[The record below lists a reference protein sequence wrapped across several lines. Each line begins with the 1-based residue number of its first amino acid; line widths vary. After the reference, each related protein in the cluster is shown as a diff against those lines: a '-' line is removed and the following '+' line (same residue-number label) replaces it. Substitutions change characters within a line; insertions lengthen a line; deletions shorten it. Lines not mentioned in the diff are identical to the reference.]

1 MKSHLGRQCPISDTL
16 ERSAAMKARRNL
28 STMFLGCFVTIVFL
42 IGAIPVQAP
51 AEDVIKLKYSDI
63 YAPAHKNGILAQQWC
78 KEVEKRTNGRVKIT
92 HFPGGT
98 LTPPP
103 QTYDSVV
110 KGIADIGHTLAAYS
124 AGRFLLTEV
133 FGQPIGF
140 TSGYQAT
147 KTLNEYYKKFKP
159 KEFDDTKI
167 MYIHGHG
174 PGMFQTVKPVS
185 SIDDVKGLRI
195 KANTE
200 NKGIADAMGASPVA
214 LPITETYDACQ
225 KGLLDGLLLPIEPLK
240 GWKFADVIKAVIVS
254 PPMAYTAP
262 IPVFMN
268 KDKWNSLPKDIQE
281 TIEKINEE
289 WAEKQA
295 KLWNELDKEATDLAK
310 QKGIKIIQTSP
321 EKNAEVAEKM
331 KVVQADW
338 VKKVNAKGLP
348 GQEALDFCLEYVK
361 THPQP

>member
-1 MKSHLGRQCPISDTL
+1 MRGLSQADWPGSKLYKKGRVIMKNGSAVRSFCWLLGVL
-16 ERSAAMKARRNL
+16 
-28 STMFLGCFVTIVFL
+28 FLV
-42 IGAIPVQAP
+42 GAFAVQVQAQ
-51 AEDVIKLKYSDI
+51 EKVIKLKYSDI
-63 YAPAHKNGILAQQWC
+63 FAPSHKNGILAKQWC
-78 KEVEKRTNGRVKIT
+78 QEVEKRTNGRVKIT

-110 KGIADIGHTLAAYS
+110 KGIADVGHTLAAYS

-133 FGQPIGF
+133 LGQPIGF

-147 KTLNEYYKKFKP
+147 KTAWEYYKKFRP

-200 NKGIADAMGASPVA
+200 NAGIATAMGAAPVT
-214 LPITETYDACQ
+214 LPITETYDACS

-240 GWKFADVIKAVIVS
+240 GWKFADVIKTVIVCPTMS
-254 PPMAYTAP
+254 YTAP
-262 IPVFMN
+262 ICVFMN
-268 KDKWNSLPKDIQE
+268 KDKWNSLSKQDQE
-281 TIEKINEE
+281 IIEKINEE
-289 WAEKQA
+289 WVEKQA
-295 KLWNELDKEATDLAK
+295 KLWNELDKEATELAN
-310 QKGIKIIQTSP
+310 QKGIKLIKATKEQ
-321 EKNAEVAEKM
+321 EAQVAEKM
-331 KVVQADW
+331 KAVKAEW
-338 VKKVNAKGLP
+338 VKKTSEKGLP
-348 GQEALDFCLEYVK
+348 AQEALDFCIEYVK
-361 THPQP
+361 AHP

>member
-1 MKSHLGRQCPISDTL
+1 MK
-16 ERSAAMKARRNL
+16 RNL
-28 STMFLGCFVTIVFL
+28 AAKFACWIIVILFLM
-42 IGAIPVQAP
+42 GAVPLLVQAQ
-51 AEDVIKLKYSDI
+51 EKVIKLKYSDI
-63 YAPAHKNGILAQQWC
+63 FAPAHKNGILAKEWC
-78 KEVEKRTNGRVKIT
+78 KEVEKRTNGRVKVT

-110 KGIADIGHTLAAYS
+110 KGIADVGQTLAAYS

-133 FGQPIGF
+133 LGQPIGF

-147 KTLNEYYKKFKP
+147 KTANEYYKKFKP

-185 SIDDVKGLRI
+185 SIDDIKGLRI

-200 NKGIADAMGASPVA
+200 NAGIATALGAAPVA

-240 GWKFADVIKAVIVS
+240 GWKFADVIKAVIEC

-262 IPVFMN
+262 IPIFMN
-268 KDKWNSLPKDIQE
+268 KDKWNSLSKQDQE
-281 TIEKINEE
+281 IIEKINEE
-289 WAEKQA
+289 WVEKQA
-295 KLWNELDKEATDLAK
+295 KLWNELDKEATELAK
-310 QKGIKIIQTSP
+310 QKGIKIITATKEQ
-321 EKNAEVAEKM
+321 NAQVADKM
-331 KVVQADW
+331 KTVKEEW
-338 VKKVNAKGLP
+338 VKKTAAKGLP
-348 GQEALDFCLEYVK
+348 AKEALDFCIEYVK
-361 THPQP
+361 SHP